1 MQGIR
6 TTIVSRRGLFA
17 LCSAGF
23 FCAATLAA
31 ADVAAALENAHLFG
45 PSESTVLRAVMEIHS
60 RGGTSTRT
68 VEVSIE
74 REAGGTA
81 RILAQVIEP
90 AFLRNLKFLMHRDHR
105 GRSDFWM
112 RTSSGTRR
120 LTGHDNTESIFN
132 SDFTVEDF
140 SYIDV
145 AAYELALLSE
155 QPAGRTIIDG
165 RLAQASP
172 THVRKIFTV
181 EDETDLIE
189 RVRYMDGNGRMV
201 KEYELLTRQEVSGQT
216 LPHEAVMTNH
226 TEGTFTK
233 LTIVSVDPNARIP
246 ARVFNPAGL

>member
-6 TTIVSRRGLFA
+6 TTIVSTRGLFA
-17 LCSAGF
+17 FCSAAL
-23 FCAATLAA
+23 FCAGSVGA
-31 ADVAAALENAHLFG
+31 ADVATVLENAHLLG
-45 PSESTVLRAVMEIHS
+45 PSESIVLRAVMDIHS
-60 RGGTSTRT
+60 RGGASTRT

-74 REAGGTA
+74 READGAA

-120 LTGHDNTESIFN
+120 LTGRDNTESIFN

-140 SYIDV
+140 SYIDI
-145 AAYELALLSE
+145 AAYELALLPD
-155 QPAGRTIIDG
+155 QPAGSTVIDG
-165 RLAQASP
+165 RLTQASP
-172 THVRKIFTV
+172 THTRRVFTV
-181 EDETDLIE
+181 EDETGLIE
-189 RVRYMDGNGRMV
+189 RVRYLDANGRMV
-201 KEYELLTRQEVSGQT
+201 KEYELLTRQEISGQT

-233 LTIVSVDPNARIP
+233 LTIVSVDPDARIP